1 MAKFE
6 VRVAMGLVGCSKKEI
21 VEIPDDELADMDDSA
36 IEDIMRDQMFQMIDW
51 NYERIDE

>member
-21 VEIPDDELADMDDSA
+21 VEIPDDELADMDDGA